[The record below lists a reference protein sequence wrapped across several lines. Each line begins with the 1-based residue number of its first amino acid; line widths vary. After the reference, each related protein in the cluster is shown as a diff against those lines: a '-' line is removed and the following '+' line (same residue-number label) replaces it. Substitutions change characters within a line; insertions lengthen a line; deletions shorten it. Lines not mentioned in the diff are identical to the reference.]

1 MTRDFRQ
8 GGPGM
13 SPYQGLSGSPN
24 LPQSMKFRPSYQP
37 NPSTQMSMGHWAGAP
52 SMNQGMYGMPQ
63 QRFLPQR
70 PFMQGDFQNNNAPKP
85 PDKPLMPYMRFSKK
99 VWEQV
104 KNKNPEAKL
113 WDIGKII
120 GQMWRE
126 IPDDERQVFFDEY
139 ELEKVQYNEAMK
151 AYHNSQEYQAW
162 IAAKGRAQVLQE
174 QQARARG
181 IDISA
186 YDMQDARYSLEPVA
200 DDDEEDLFSV
210 KHVAASR
217 FHRNHKLMADIFNDV
232 VVPDLRTVVTTSR
245 IHMLRKQVKS
255 LEEHQ
260 KKLETELQ
268 QIEENFQTKKRK
280 FAEGS
285 EAFKVAVNKS
295 VKATSSKPDEHGP
308 EST

>member
-1 MTRDFRQ
+1 MSRDFRQ

-13 SPYQGLSGSPN
+13 NPYQGLAGSTN
-24 LPQSMKFRPSYQP
+24 MAQSVKFRPSYQSGP
-37 NPSTQMSMGHWAGAP
+37 NTPMSMAKSPWGAP
-52 SMNQGMYGMPQ
+52 ATMNQGMYGLTQ
-63 QRFLPQR
+63 QRFLSQR
-70 PFMQGDFQNNNAPKP
+70 PFLTGEFHSNSAPRP
-85 PDKPLMPYMRFSKK
+85 PDKPLMPYMRFSRK

-104 KNKNPEAKL
+104 KNQNPEGKL

-120 GQMWRE
+120 GQMWRDL
-126 IPDDERQVFFDEY
+126 PDEERQVFFDEY
-139 ELEKVQYNEAMK
+139 ELEKVQYNESMK

-162 IAAKGRAQVLQE
+162 IAAKGRAQQALQE

-181 IDISA
+181 IDFSTFDI
-186 YDMQDARYSLEPVA
+186 QDARYSLEPIT

-255 LEEHQ
+255 LGEHQ
-260 KKLETELQ
+260 KKLEAELQ
-268 QIEENFQTKKRK
+268 QIEENFQAKKRK
-280 FAEGS
+280 FMEDS
-285 EAFKVAVNKS
+285 ETFKAAVNKS
-295 VKATSSKPDEHGP
+295 AKLSGDIACT
-308 EST
+308 